1 MYWIIQLP
9 PVLQESRG
17 LKFGHNKG
25 SFEICLT
32 HFKNYCK
39 HNKPCTDIKS
49 INLHSLALKK
59 IVGII

>member
-9 PVLQESRG
+9 PMPQESRG

-39 HNKPCTDIKS
+39 HNKPWNRHKRRIASFTGP
-49 INLHSLALKK
+49 A
-59 IVGII
+59 